1 MKIIENAEEDDLE
14 NLKDGELLKITSQD
28 SELSEKAFTA
38 FYDRYKDDFYKI
50 VCRISPDENMAKE
63 LFAETMEQAYFKA
76 EKFNA
81 EENLSSQSERG
92 KTLTWLKTIATR
104 IFAQKFRDK
113 EKMPKTVSLVS
124 DNSEGEIT
132 NLIEK
137 LSENG
142 SVTKANMNHINRE
155 VEDKSLKLLGSK
167 EEYISKERA
176 ILRNVLSNL
185 SDRDRDILFAYLI
198 EIDPRIKNQK
208 LSRKT
213 LEELREKYKVTSGYI
228 RKLKERIFNKVRQEC
243 LNQITTVE
251 SKI

>member
-1 MKIIENAEEDDLE
+1 MKIIADAEEEDLE
-14 NLKDGELLKITSQD
+14 NLRDGELLKIISQD
-28 SELSEKAFTA
+28 GERSEKAFTA

-50 VCRISPDENMAKE
+50 VCRISSGENMAKE

-76 EKFNA
+76 EKFKA

-92 KTLTWLKTIATR
+92 RTLTWLKTMAKHIL
-104 IFAQKFRDK
+104 AQKFRDK
-113 EKMPKTVSLVS
+113 KKMPKIS
-124 DNSEGEIT
+124 DDSASEIT
-132 NLIEK
+132 NLIET

-142 SVTKANMNHINRE
+142 SVTKANLNHINRKA
-155 VEDKSLKLLGSK
+155 EDKSLNILDS

-176 ILRNVLSNL
+176 ILRNVLSKL

-198 EIDPRIKNQK
+198 EIDPSIKNQK

-213 LEELREKYKVTSGYI
+213 LKELREKHKVTSGYI
-228 RKLKERIFNKVRQEC
+228 RTLKERIFNKVRQEC
-243 LNQITTVE
+243 LNQTTKVG